1 MAKNETERSV
11 VRAAAGTGADVVQLT
26 DAPGKSRARRIAE
39 FALDPTLRNAH
50 AAKTFAS
57 GSIEGVEV
65 GECHKVLMD
74 IVARAKG
81 GDLSELE
88 ANLAAQ
94 AVTLD
99 AMFTELTRR
108 AAMNMGTHLGVT
120 ETYLRLAMKAQAQCR
135 TTVETLAEIKNP
147 RAVAFVRQANIAH
160 GHQQVNNGEA
170 SSSASSRGRAGAREN
185 KTQRNKLLE
194 GVSDGERMDTG
205 TAGKAGGANPE
216 LATVGALYGAEN
228 GRG

>member
-1 MAKNETERSV
+1 MAKNKTERSV

-65 GECHKVLMD
+65 GECHKVLMGM
-74 IVARAKG
+74 VARAKG

-160 GHQQVNNGEA
+160 GHQQVNNGDA
-170 SSSASSRGRAGAREN
+170 SSSGSTRGRAGARKN

-194 GVSDGERMDTG
+194 GGADGERMDPGTTG
-205 TAGKAGGANPE
+205 AAVATYSGLAAMGAIHGTE
-216 LATVGALYGAEN
+216 D
-228 GRG
+228 R

>member
-1 MAKNETERSV
+1 MAKNKTERSV

-65 GECHKVLMD
+65 GECHKVLMGM
-74 IVARAKG
+74 VARAKG

-160 GHQQVNNGEA
+160 GHQQVKNGEA
-170 SSSASSRGRAGAREN
+170 SSSGSTRGRAGARKN

-194 GVSDGERMDTG
+194 GGTDGERMDPGTTG
-205 TAGKAGGANPE
+205 AAGATYSGLAAMGAIHGTE
-216 LATVGALYGAEN
+216 D
-228 GRG
+228 R